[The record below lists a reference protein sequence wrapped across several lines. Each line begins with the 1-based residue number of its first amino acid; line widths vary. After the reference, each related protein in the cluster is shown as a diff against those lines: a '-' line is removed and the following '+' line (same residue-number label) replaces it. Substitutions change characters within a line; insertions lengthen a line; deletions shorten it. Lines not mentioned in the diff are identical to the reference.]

1 MIDFVQI
8 EKIVP
13 NEGTLTLTFK
23 KSKDMLI
30 VCYAPKYKDK
40 EEDKD
45 FRPVTVTGT
54 PEELNNEWNEKITEI
69 SKNERLLVSASASTN
84 LSTRKQETEKA
95 LIEKSK
101 SKTKGK
107 TSGSSTDS
115 NNSLFTSTKKKKS
128 DAKKEENDSKA
139 EEKKDNPDMNPQ
151 PAESAELKTEAT
163 AEQNNAETGRKAVK
177 TEEAESTSAQ
187 SCEFTQPVSIF

>member
-13 NEGTLTLTFK
+13 KEGTLTLTFK
-23 KSKDMLI
+23 KSKDNKLI
-30 VCYAPKYKDK
+30 VCYAPKYKSK

-54 PEELNNEWNEKITEI
+54 PEELNSEWNEKIAEI
-69 SKNERLLVSASASTN
+69 SKNERLLVSASASSS

-101 SKTKGK
+101 PKTQGK
-107 TSGSSTDS
+107 TSGNKSESD
-115 NNSLFTSTKKKKS
+115 NSLFTSSKKKKPE
-128 DAKKEENDSKA
+128 AKKKEDEPKTEENGDPG
-139 EEKKDNPDMNPQ
+139 NQ
-151 PAESAELKTEAT
+151 PSTESAETKPEAFAAKSD
-163 AEQNNAETGRKAVK
+163 AETVNNAGKSEEVK
-177 TEEAESTSAQ
+177 SSSTQ
-187 SCEFTQPVSIF
+187 SCEFTEPVSIF

>member
-13 NEGTLTLTFK
+13 KEGTLTLTFK
-23 KSKDMLI
+23 KRKDRLI
-30 VCYAPKYKDK
+30 VCYAPKYKDR

-54 PEELNNEWNEKITEI
+54 PEELNNEWNEKIKEI
-69 SKNERLLVSASASTN
+69 SKNERLMVSASASAN
-84 LSTRKQETEKA
+84 LSARKQETEKA

-101 SKTKGK
+101 SKGK
-107 TSGSSTDS
+107 TSGGSSDS

-128 DAKKEENDSKA
+128 DAKREENDSKA
-139 EEKKDNPDMNPQ
+139 EEKKENSEQDN
-151 PAESAELKTEAT
+151 S
-163 AEQNNAETGRKAVK
+163 ETGSKVIN